1 MAEATQTAGAFEEG
15 RILPETQL
23 AAEFYDRTPAA
34 LFGIPSTEFGQ
45 ILYAI
50 ARKYLPEGSTQVETR
65 QFCSALRLDDLVLAR
80 GCAAGNEKAW
90 EVFLTRFREKLYE
103 MALRIAREPSAAQD
117 LSDSLYGDLYGLT
130 SSDRIRASKLISY
143 TGRGSL
149 EGWLRTVLAQEFI
162 NRYRKN
168 KRLVSLDETDP
179 DEDGS
184 HRHVPELV
192 APENNPPVAPD
203 ARLTKATDETL
214 AALPAD
220 ERFILAAYH
229 LDGRTLAQ
237 IADILQVHESTIS
250 RKVEKITKSLRKQI
264 VARLV
269 QNGMSHRQAEEAL
282 EVDVRDIQLDLRRRL
297 QDSGTR
303 TFSKRKARDE

>member
-179 DEDGS
+179 A
-184 HRHVPELV
+184 HVCCQAVDFIYLARRPKAVVGHGQVQQQKLIG
-192 APENNPPVAPD
+192 ARRCKLRSLDIDASDPVAALD
-203 ARLTKATDETL
+203 EVIGQMVTDETAGAGHQHSL
-214 AALPAD
+214 LLWHS
-220 ERFILAAYH
+220 ELSYG
-229 LDGRTLAQ
+229 LKSW
-237 IADILQVHESTIS
+237 IAFTTYSCCS
-250 RKVEKITKSLRKQI
+250 RVS
-264 VARLV
+264 
-269 QNGMSHRQAEEAL
+269 
-282 EVDVRDIQLDLRRRL
+282 
-297 QDSGTR
+297 SG
-303 TFSKRKARDE
+303 

>member
-1 MAEATQTAGAFEEG
+1 MAEAAQTAGAFEEG
-15 RILPETQL
+15 RVLPETQL

-80 GCAAGNEKAW
+80 GCAAGSEKAW

-130 SSDRIRASKLISY
+130 SSDSIRASKLISY

-168 KRLVSLDETDP
+168 KRLVSLDETDS

-192 APENNPPVAPD
+192 APENNPPSLLTRALSKRQMKRSRHSPRMNVLSWPPIISTAGRSH
-203 ARLTKATDETL
+203 RLPTYCTCTNPPS
-214 AALPAD
+214 AAK
-220 ERFILAAYH
+220 
-229 LDGRTLAQ
+229 
-237 IADILQVHESTIS
+237 S
-250 RKVEKITKSLRKQI
+250 RKLQSLYGSKS
-264 VARLV
+264 
-269 QNGMSHRQAEEAL
+269 
-282 EVDVRDIQLDLRRRL
+282 
-297 QDSGTR
+297 
-303 TFSKRKARDE
+303 